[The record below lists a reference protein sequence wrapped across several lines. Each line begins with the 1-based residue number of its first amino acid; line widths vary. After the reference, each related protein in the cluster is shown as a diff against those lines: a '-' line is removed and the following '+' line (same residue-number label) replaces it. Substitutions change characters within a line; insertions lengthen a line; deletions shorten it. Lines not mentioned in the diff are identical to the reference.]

1 MRRPV
6 SSLLALHTLD
16 LGHKS
21 AIAHL
26 LALSQLLAFTLFLSV
41 P

>member
-16 LGHKS
+16 KS
-21 AIAHL
+21 QVSYSPL